1 MENNCSFC
9 KELEITKTE
18 NKKLGEELK
27 KHKMKLKVHYKI
39 ALVEVHERYHWGL
52 MGKETFTHKEKGFYY
67 CPLCGRKI
75 RERKKENE
83 DN

>member
-1 MENNCSFC
+1 M
-9 KELEITKTE
+9 T
-18 NKKLGEELK
+18 
-27 KHKMKLKVHYKI
+27 LKVHYNI